1 MIVVDPPRRG
11 LDESVIS
18 HAAGMQPERIVYVS
32 CDPGTLARD
41 LASFA
46 RQGYTPA
53 AGVAVDMFPRTSHV
67 ETVVLLSKGEIDSNM
82 YQRSELDYLICNDP
96 MGYADLVL
104 NGNPETYL
112 KTVTEY
118 KPLDS

>member
-1 MIVVDPPRRG
+1 
-11 LDESVIS
+11 
-18 HAAGMQPERIVYVS
+18 MQPERIVYVS

-104 NGNPETYL
+104 NGNPGTYL

>member
-1 MIVVDPPRRG
+1 M
-11 LDESVIS
+11 
-18 HAAGMQPERIVYVS
+18 
-32 CDPGTLARD
+32 
-41 LASFA
+41 
-46 RQGYTPA
+46 GY
-53 AGVAVDMFPRTSHV
+53 M
-67 ETVVLLSKGEIDSNM
+67 LSKGEIDSNM